1 MKQPANA
8 NAHSV
13 YDYLFIGLG
22 AANSLLILNLYKNG
36 LLDGKTIA
44 VIDPSSKFT
53 DDRTFCFWS
62 TREELV
68 ALNLEELVSASWDN
82 IEIAGITKHNIQPLK

>member
-8 NAHSV
+8 NANSV

-44 VIDPSSKFT
+44 FIDPSSKFT

-82 IEIAGITKHNIQPLK
+82 I